1 MKKLIRKIL
10 HEVVAPM
17 DEMDEKFHSKERV
30 MQRLSDKENLEV
42 RVVYKKPN
50 EGLKFKR
57 VGTYSIPTETKELIQ
72 KKINQILSVDVDP
85 SIKLGIIIHRFNIP
99 SSDVNYYNMD
109 TKIEAMKLLV
119 NHDGEFYLHDN
130 DTSSTGNVFF
140 CIVNDNAIITS
151 YYTGSYSLNPE
162 KYRVDKI
169 IDADDIWDYKVR
181 N

>member
-17 DEMDEKFHSKERV
+17 DELDQKFHSKERV
-30 MQRLSDKENLEV
+30 MQRLSNKENLEV

-57 VGTYSIPTETKELIQ
+57 VGTYTIPNETKEFIQ

-85 SIKLGIIIHRFNIP
+85 NIKLGIIIHRFIISP
-99 SSDVNYYNMD
+99 SDIEFYDKD
-109 TKIEAMKLLV
+109 TRLEAMRLLV
-119 NHDGEFYLHDN
+119 NNDGEFYLHDN

-140 CIVNDNAIITS
+140 CVVNENAIITT

-169 IDADDIWDYKVR
+169 IEADDIWDFKI
-181 N
+181 

>member
-17 DEMDEKFHSKERV
+17 DELDQKFHSKERV
-30 MQRLSDKENLEV
+30 MQRLSNKENLEV

-50 EGLKFKR
+50 EGLRFKR
-57 VGTYSIPTETKELIQ
+57 VGTYTIPNETKEFIQ

-85 SIKLGIIIHRFNIP
+85 NIKLGIIIHRFSISP
-99 SSDVNYYNMD
+99 SDIEFYDKD
-109 TKIEAMKLLV
+109 TRLEAMRLLV
-119 NHDGEFYLHDN
+119 NNDGEFYLHDN

-140 CIVNDNAIITS
+140 CVVNENAIITT

-169 IDADDIWDYKVR
+169 IEVDDIWNFKI
-181 N
+181 

>member
-17 DEMDEKFHSKERV
+17 DEMDQKFHSKERV
-30 MQRLSDKENLEV
+30 MQRLSNKENLEV

-50 EGLKFKR
+50 EGFKFKR
-57 VGTYSIPTETKELIQ
+57 VGTYTIPNETKEFIQ

-85 SIKLGIIIHRFNIP
+85 NIKLGVIIHRFEIPPSNIEFY
-99 SSDVNYYNMD
+99 DNDMRL
-109 TKIEAMKLLV
+109 EAMRLLV
-119 NHDGEFYLHDN
+119 NNDGEFYLHDTE
-130 DTSSTGNVFF
+130 TSSTGNVFF
-140 CIVNDNAIITS
+140 CIVNENSIITS

-169 IDADDIWDYKVR
+169 IDADDIWNFKV
-181 N
+181 

>member
-17 DEMDEKFHSKERV
+17 DELDQKFHSKERV
-30 MQRLSDKENLEV
+30 MQRLSNKENLEV

-57 VGTYSIPTETKELIQ
+57 VGTYTIPNETKEFIQ
-72 KKINQILSVDVDP
+72 KKINQILSVDVD
-85 SIKLGIIIHRFNIP
+85 SNIKLGIIIHRFSISP
-99 SSDVNYYNMD
+99 SDIEFYDKD
-109 TKIEAMKLLV
+109 TRLEAMRLLV
-119 NHDGEFYLHDN
+119 NNDGEFYLHDN

-140 CIVNDNAIITS
+140 CVVNENAIITT

-169 IDADDIWDYKVR
+169 IEADDIWDFKV
-181 N
+181 